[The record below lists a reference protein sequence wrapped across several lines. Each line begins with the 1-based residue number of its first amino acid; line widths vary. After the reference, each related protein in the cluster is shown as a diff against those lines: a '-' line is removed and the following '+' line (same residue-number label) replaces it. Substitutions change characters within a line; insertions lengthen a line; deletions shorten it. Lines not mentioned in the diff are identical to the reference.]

1 MPYRNQQPPV
11 TPSNAK
17 ALTTWI
23 YLIAG
28 FIFLFTIPRIYWE
41 SSNQFFKLWW
51 QNSTSSFLVT
61 LFVLYAAKWSGDV
74 VSAISRAIWQDN
86 PLATQETSSP
96 EEDIQR
102 EANQKDVNN
111 ANKEEVEVNDENVH
125 RPSFFVFHVVF
136 SLAVFYITSHWILM
150 GGYIFVGLF
159 MFTGVVYSMGSSI
172 LHDLGW
178 RKLVNQ

>member
-1 MPYRNQQPPV
+1 MLYRNQQPPV
-11 TPSNAK
+11 KPSNAK

-96 EEDIQR
+96 EEDIKR
-102 EANQKDVNN
+102 
-111 ANKEEVEVNDENVH
+111 
-125 RPSFFVFHVVF
+125 R
-136 SLAVFYITSHWILM
+136 
-150 GGYIFVGLF
+150 
-159 MFTGVVYSMGSSI
+159 
-172 LHDLGW
+172 
-178 RKLVNQ
+178 